1 MLLKDKVF
9 IVTGASSGIGEEL
22 CKQLSTSGSMVV
34 CASRRLDELERVSK
48 AINVLGG
55 RSIAVQTDITMVEQ
69 CNSCLLYT
77 SPSPRDS

>member
-1 MLLKDKVF
+1 MLLKEKVF

-22 CKQLSTSGSMVV
+22 CKQLSASGSTVV
-34 CASRRLDELERVSK
+34 CAARRLDELERVSGI
-48 AINVLGG
+48 INSSGG
-55 RSIAVQTDITMVEQ
+55 KSIAVQTDITIIEQ